1 MMLKFII
8 DTQLPPKSAKYL
20 SEKGF
25 HSVHTTYYPDGHL
38 LDDKTIIDIAI
49 KEDLIIVTKDSDFLD
64 NYLLNGIPPKVLIL
78 QFGNISNGELLAL
91 FDREWDQIVQIFSD
105 GAGFINF
112 NRTHIS
118 EY

>member
-38 LDDKTIIDIAI
+38 LDDKTIILSP
-49 KEDLIIVTKDSDFLD
+49 KWSDL
-64 NYLLNGIPPKVLIL
+64 
-78 QFGNISNGELLAL
+78 
-91 FDREWDQIVQIFSD
+91 
-105 GAGFINF
+105 
-112 NRTHIS
+112 
-118 EY
+118 